1 MARAGS
7 RRHNSRYI
15 DLVARIRLIRQGS
28 GSPDVLP
35 IEAWDALYRTPV
47 YAAPGE
53 PLAGRLRE
61 VGMAVTDVAS
71 AHPDALRSVAAQSPS
86 GRAELRLLAHV
97 HGRTSPGAAALGD
110 ELASLALRDGDICFI
125 MPRNDADAIT
135 RAVMERALRGD
146 VEIEVV
152 IGRLPAGQ
160 ALVDLVSTMH
170 RLRAPGGCP
179 WDREQT
185 HETLAKYL
193 LDETYE
199 LLEAIEGGSR
209 EHLAEELGDLLLQV
223 VFHAEIAEEDGR
235 FDVDD
240 VAQGLTT
247 KLVTRHPH
255 VFGDVAVEGADEV
268 VANWEVIKDVEKG
281 RTSVLE
287 GVPEALPALAYAQKL
302 LKRASRTGMPAAPI
316 DAADAEAVFGE
327 QLLAVVAA
335 ARAAGVDTEAALRRA
350 AKRVRDRLARAEG
363 LAASRGV
370 KLTDASHE
378 QAAQIWRDAGD

>member
-1 MARAGS
+1 
-7 RRHNSRYI
+7 
-15 DLVARIRLIRQGS
+15 
-28 GSPDVLP
+28 
-35 IEAWDALYRTPV
+35 
-47 YAAPGE
+47 
-53 PLAGRLRE
+53 
-61 VGMAVTDVAS
+61 
-71 AHPDALRSVAAQSPS
+71 
-86 GRAELRLLAHV
+86 
-97 HGRTSPGAAALGD
+97 
-110 ELASLALRDGDICFI
+110 
-125 MPRNDADAIT
+125 
-135 RAVMERALRGD
+135 
-146 VEIEVV
+146 
-152 IGRLPAGQ
+152 
-160 ALVDLVSTMH
+160 LVDLVATMH

-223 VFHAEIAEEDGR
+223 VFHAEIAEDDGG

-240 VAQGLTT
+240 VALGLTS
-247 KLVTRHPH
+247 KLVRRHPH

-287 GVPEALPALAYAQKL
+287 GVPETLPALAYAQKL
-302 LKRASRTGMPAAPI
+302 LKRASRTAMPDGAAQP
-316 DAADAEAVFGE
+316 ADAEAAFGE

-335 ARAAGVDTEAALRRA
+335 ARAAGIDAEAALRRA

-363 LAASRGV
+363 LAASRGI
-370 KLTDASHE
+370 KLTEASRE
-378 QAAQIWRDAGD
+378 QAADIWREAGD

>member
-1 MARAGS
+1 
-7 RRHNSRYI
+7 
-15 DLVARIRLIRQGS
+15 
-28 GSPDVLP
+28 
-35 IEAWDALYRTPV
+35 
-47 YAAPGE
+47 
-53 PLAGRLRE
+53 
-61 VGMAVTDVAS
+61 
-71 AHPDALRSVAAQSPS
+71 
-86 GRAELRLLAHV
+86 
-97 HGRTSPGAAALGD
+97 
-110 ELASLALRDGDICFI
+110 
-125 MPRNDADAIT
+125 
-135 RAVMERALRGD
+135 
-146 VEIEVV
+146 
-152 IGRLPAGQ
+152 
-160 ALVDLVSTMH
+160 MH

-223 VFHAEIAEEDGR
+223 VFHAEIAEEEGR

-240 VAQGLTT
+240 VAIGLTT

-302 LKRASRTGMPAAPI
+302 LKRAARTGMPSSAATSE
-316 DAADAEAVFGE
+316 DGEAAYGE
-327 QLLAVVAA
+327 LLLAVVGA
-335 ARAAGVDTEAALRRA
+335 ARAAGVAAE
-350 AKRVRDRLARAEG
+350 RD
-363 LAASRGV
+363 V
-370 KLTDASHE
+370 KLTEATPA
-378 QAAQIWRDAGD
+378 QAAAIWSEAGD

>member
-1 MARAGS
+1 MARPGS
-7 RRHNSRYI
+7 RRHNSRYAA
-15 DLVARIRLIRQGS
+15 LVARIRLIRQGS

-35 IEAWDALYRTPV
+35 LEAWDALYRVPV

-53 PLAGRLRE
+53 ALAARLRE
-61 VGMAVTDVAS
+61 NGIAVTDVA
-71 AHPDALRSVAAQSPS
+71 AADPEALRAVAAPS
-86 GRAELRLLAHV
+86 KPGRAELRLLAHV
-97 HGRTSPGAAALGD
+97 HERTSPGAGALAG
-110 ELASLALRDGDICFI
+110 ELASLAKGGEDIAFI
-125 MPRNDADAIT
+125 LPRADADAIT
-135 RAVMERALRGD
+135 RAVMERALQGD

-152 IGRLPAGQ
+152 IGRLPPGHAF
-160 ALVDLVSTMH
+160 VDLVETMH

-223 VFHAEIAEEDGR
+223 VFHAEIAEEEGR

-240 VAQGLTT
+240 VAVGLTT

-302 LKRASRTGMPAAPI
+302 LKRAARTGMPSSWVTSGDGEAAY
-316 DAADAEAVFGE
+316 GE
-327 QLLAVVAA
+327 LLLAVVGA
-335 ARAAGVDTEAALRRA
+335 ARAAGVDAEAALRRA
-350 AKRVRDRLARAEG
+350 AKRVRDRLARAE
-363 LAASRGV
+363 AIATERNV
-370 KLTDASHE
+370 KLTEATPA
-378 QAAQIWRDAGD
+378 QAAAIWSEAGD